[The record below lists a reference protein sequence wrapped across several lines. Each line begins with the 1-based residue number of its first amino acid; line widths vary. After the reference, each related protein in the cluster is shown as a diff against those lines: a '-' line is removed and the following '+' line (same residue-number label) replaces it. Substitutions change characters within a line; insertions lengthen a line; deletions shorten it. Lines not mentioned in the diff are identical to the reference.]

1 MKKLELTCFDQQSS
15 SIEYV
20 LKKYKVSYNFE
31 LAIIDNQKLIHYTVI
46 VPDIISRNVI
56 NELSNIL
63 DTRLKEIYLISQSLE
78 SAISDHSDR
87 LHEEEK
93 LKHVKKDKKTT

>member
-1 MKKLELTCFDQQSS
+1 MKKLELTCFDQQAS
-15 SIEYV
+15 SIDYV

-56 NELSNIL
+56 NELSDIL

-78 SAISDHSDR
+78 SA
-87 LHEEEK
+87 
-93 LKHVKKDKKTT
+93 